1 MSVDNVNST
10 TVYSPTHEMLRFKK
24 ITDVQQ
30 TWKEHGW
37 VAPSDDPWIKAK
49 WHYYKTLNVQMENSN
64 G

>member
-1 MSVDNVNST
+1 MNMPK
-10 TVYSPTHEMLRFKK
+10 YKK

-37 VAPSDDPWIKAK
+37 APPGEDPKIRAK
-49 WHYYKTLNVQMENSN
+49 WMLYKTLNTEIDTERAFDVRLPQEEQH

>member
-1 MSVDNVNST
+1 
-10 TVYSPTHEMLRFKK
+10 MLPKYKK

-37 VAPSDDPWIKAK
+37 TPPSEDQKIKAK
-49 WHYYKTLNVQMENSN
+49 WMFYKTLNTEIDTESAFDVCLSQEQRN

>member
-1 MSVDNVNST
+1 MNMPK
-10 TVYSPTHEMLRFKK
+10 YKK

-37 VAPSDDPWIKAK
+37 TPPGEDPKIKSK
-49 WHYYKTLNVQMENSN
+49 WMFYKTLNTELDTERAFDVYLPQEQQH